1 MDCEKC
7 DRPFKDGDALVVIQD
22 ATWRAFEDGWDSDDG
37 EVDLDESI
45 GSITYHASCY
55 RELKNA

>member
-7 DRPFKDGDALVVIQD
+7 DKEFKDEEALVVIQD
-22 ATWRAFEDGWDSDDG
+22 ATWRAFEDDDWGDG
-37 EVDLDESI
+37 EVELDESI

-55 RELKNA
+55 RELKNE